1 MPSSDFSRFEKFTKE
16 AKQALIYAQD
26 RAKDARLNYVGTEH
40 ILLGILS
47 QTSAL
52 GCSILL
58 SFGVSLENVHLVLKT
73 VGRTGQQQTSDK
85 GPTGLS
91 GFAKKVIEDAIHCA
105 AEFGHSFVGTEHL
118 LYALVSQEN
127 TAATVILENMK
138 VSPQDVKDQVIEAF
152 ERGRIQQ
159 QGTPNMPIGMG
170 GNSMMNPIEF
180 FLSGLQ
186 GVITSTSSQQEKEGG
201 FNKESFTRGKK
212 TAAQK
217 GQKQSKTP
225 ALDYFTTDLV
235 QEARK
240 GKLSPVIGRAKE
252 IQRVISILCRKTKNN
267 PALLGEP
274 GVGKTAIAE
283 GLAQA
288 IVREQVPDCL
298 LDKRLLALSMTSL
311 VAGTKYR
318 GEFEERIKQ
327 VLDEAS
333 SQTNVILFI
342 DELHTVIGAGS
353 AEGSLDAANI
363 LKPAL
368 SRGQVQ
374 VIGATTTA
382 EYRKHIETDTALERR
397 FQTVMVEE
405 PSTEDSLAMLHGL
418 KEGFEEHHSLIID
431 EKALEAAVRLAKR
444 YINDRFLPDKAI
456 DLIDEASSL
465 KRISSKGNM
474 DKIRKLQ
481 QELNDTIKLKE
492 EAVSNQNYEY
502 AAELRNKEVE
512 VMRMIDETKT
522 LKIPREKRDTVT
534 EEDVARVVG
543 TMTGIPVM
551 RLVDQDAV
559 NLMQLEESLHGAI
572 VGQHEA
578 VTAVARAIRR
588 SRTGVSDPNR
598 PIASFIF
605 LGPTGVGKTELVKTL
620 AKQVF
625 NDKDALIKID
635 MSEFMERH
643 NTSRLVGTTAGY
655 VGYEDGGQLTE
666 QVRRKPYAVVLFD
679 EIEKAHPEVFNLLL
693 QILEDGVLTDGKGR
707 KIDFKNTIIVMTSN
721 IGADKLTEKAAPIGF
736 NLRGDQLE
744 QAFSNYEA
752 MEEDVQK
759 ELKLKFRPEFLNR
772 IDRIVMFKPLSHD
785 NVKKIVQLH
794 LDKLQM
800 RLVQKQIVLQLDAS
814 GLEVIS
820 KKGYDPQ
827 YGARPV
833 RRAIQELV
841 EDPLTAGLLD
851 GSFGEG
857 DTIAVTKD
865 SSDENKVVLKKIG
878 RAAVRKTK
886 SVSASGSGSKAT
898 IAGSGKNAASVT

>member
-1 MPSSDFSRFEKFTKE
+1 M
-16 AKQALIYAQD
+16 YAQD
-26 RAKDARLNYVGTEH
+26 RAKEARLNYVGTEH

-47 QTSAL
+47 QGNSL
-52 GCSILL
+52 GSSILL

-91 GFAKKVIEDAIHCA
+91 GFAKKVLEDAIHCA
-105 AEFGHSFVGTEHL
+105 TEFGHPLVGTEHL
-118 LYALVSQEN
+118 LHALVSQEN

-138 VSPQDVKDQVIEAF
+138 VNPQDVKDQVIEAF
-152 ERGRIQQ
+152 ERSRMQNG
-159 QGTPNMPIGMG
+159 QGNGM
-170 GNSMMNPIEF
+170 NPMMNPIEF
-180 FLSGLQ
+180 FLNGLQ
-186 GVITSTSSQQEKEGG
+186 GVITQGQEGKDAG
-201 FNKESFTRGKK
+201 FNRNQFAQNGAMGGQGAVPNGGKK
-212 TAAQK
+212 APK
-217 GQKQSKTP
+217 GAKQSKTP

-298 LDKRLLALSMTSL
+298 LDKRLLSLSMTSL

-333 SQTNVILFI
+333 SQTNIILFI
-342 DELHTVIGAGS
+342 DEMHTVIGAGS

-374 VIGATTTA
+374 VIGATTTT

-397 FQTVMVEE
+397 FQVVMVDE
-405 PSTEDSLAMLHGL
+405 PNIDDTLEMIRGL
-418 KEGFEEHHSLIID
+418 KESFEEHHSLIID
-431 EKALEAAVRLAKR
+431 DEAVIAAVKLSKR
-444 YINDRFLPDKAI
+444 YVHDRFLPDKAI

-465 KRISSKGNM
+465 KRISAKGNT

-481 QELNDTIKLKE
+481 QELNETIKSKE
-492 EAVSNQNYEY
+492 DAVSNQNYEY
-502 AAELRNKEVE
+502 AAELRNKELE
-512 VMRMIDETKT
+512 VMRAIDETKT
-522 LKIPREKRDTVT
+522 LKIPRELRERVT
-534 EEDVARVVG
+534 EEDVARVIA
-543 TMTGIPVM
+543 TMTGVPVM
-551 RLVDQDAV
+551 RLVKADAE
-559 NLMQLEESLHGAI
+559 NLIKLEETLHNTI
-572 VGQHEA
+572 IGQNEA
-578 VTAVARAIRR
+578 VTAVAKAIRR

-666 QVRRKPYAVVLFD
+666 QVRRKPYAVILFD
-679 EIEKAHPEVFNLLL
+679 EIEKAHSEVFNLML

-707 KIDFKNTIIVMTSN
+707 KVDFKNTIIVMTSN
-721 IGADKLTEKAAPIGF
+721 LGADKLTEKAAPIGF

-744 QAFSNYEA
+744 QAMSNYE
-752 MEEDVQK
+752 MIEEEVQK
-759 ELKLKFRPEFLNR
+759 ELKQKFRPEFLNR
-772 IDRIVMFKPLSHD
+772 IDKVVMFKPLAHD
-785 NVKKIVQLH
+785 DVKKIVELNIKQL
-794 LDKLQM
+794 QE
-800 RLVQKQIVLQLDAS
+800 RLKAKNVTLVPDAS

-833 RRAIQELV
+833 RRAIQTLV
-841 EDPLTAGLLD
+841 EDQLTQGFLD
-851 GSFGEG
+851 GTFVDG
-857 DTIAVTKD
+857 DTISITKDPSNENEVLLAKIGAGPAPMTDEAAAENVAASKTVRKARAPSARVTK
-865 SSDENKVVLKKIG
+865 KVK
-878 RAAVRKTK
+878 
-886 SVSASGSGSKAT
+886 ASETAEE
-898 IAGSGKNAASVT
+898 